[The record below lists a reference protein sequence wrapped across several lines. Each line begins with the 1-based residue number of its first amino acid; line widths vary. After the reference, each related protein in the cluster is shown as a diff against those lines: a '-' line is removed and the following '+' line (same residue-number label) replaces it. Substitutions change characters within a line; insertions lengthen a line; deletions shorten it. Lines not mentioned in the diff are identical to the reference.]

1 MGPLTNMYS
10 GRRRKAAALRGIIR
24 EQEDTATADRELL
37 LVGGVSGS
45 ERIDLAVEG
54 VMEETW
60 EHPGARCLLGR
71 SSDKL
76 AGPVNEPTCLS
87 RATPSSV
94 LGEGY

>member
-24 EQEDTATADRELL
+24 EQEDTAAADRELL
-37 LVGGVSGS
+37 LAGGVSGS

-60 EHPGARCLLGR
+60 EHPGARFLLGR
-71 SSDKL
+71 SNDKFGWASQWADL
-76 AGPVNEPTCLS
+76 PVKGDAKL
-87 RATPSSV
+87 R
-94 LGEGY
+94 LG